1 MLSPAQPSQPSQ
13 PARPALSGKKMHH
26 FEVIFSSKIFKEREI
41 ILLQNRKNKIIFGAK
56 IHLERIKN
64 AHFVFMLLYVIF
76 HAFLQSNIKIQV
88 SKARFPFWIH
98 HHFLIKIYDF

>member
-13 PARPALSGKKMHH
+13 PAFRGKKMHH
-26 FEVIFSSKIFKEREI
+26 FELIFSSKMFKEREI
-41 ILLQNRKNKIIFGAK
+41 ILLQNRKNKIISGAN

-76 HAFLQSNIKIQV
+76 HVFLQSNIKIEV